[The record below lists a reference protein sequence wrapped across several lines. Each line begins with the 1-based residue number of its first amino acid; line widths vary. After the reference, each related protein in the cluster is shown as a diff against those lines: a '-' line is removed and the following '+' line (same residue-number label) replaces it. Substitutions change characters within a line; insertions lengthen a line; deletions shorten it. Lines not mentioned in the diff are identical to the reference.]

1 MINSAVLGLPWTL
14 WGLLALLVAGVYA
27 VVWPRPGARA
37 RTGPVWRHL
46 VLRWFHALVW
56 VLLALSCFIRTDL
69 MPGGS
74 GAANVAALLGLA
86 TYAAFL
92 GTLTIDRRSGRY
104 RRCGGHRNG

>member
-1 MINSAVLGLPWTL
+1 VINSAVLGLPWTL

-27 VVWPRPGARA
+27 VVWPRTGASA
-37 RTGPVWRHL
+37 RLGPVWRLL

-69 MPGGS
+69 IPGGS
-74 GAANVAALLGLA
+74 GAANVAALIGLV

-92 GTLTIDRRSGRY
+92 GTLTIDRRSERY
-104 RRCGGHRNG
+104 RSCGDHRDG